1 MRGDR
6 DRLEAND
13 RYELQRFEEVMPRP
27 ADNPHAG
34 VGPKPFGEFGVE
46 ESSSGSANA
55 VRRREFLLGDEGDR
69 VDDNTRGRA
78 EQKARCEKLNDES
91 PTKGL
96 PVRRRRDVAETRK
109 GSRRRVG
116 GQLVVSSP
124 RNLEALFEETAPSWK
139 VRTYGE
145 TTRSTKP
152 LAT

>member
-1 MRGDR
+1 MTTLGD
-6 DRLEAND
+6 
-13 RYELQRFEEVMPRP
+13 
-27 ADNPHAG
+27 
-34 VGPKPFGEFGVE
+34 GPK
-46 ESSSGSANA
+46 
-55 VRRREFLLGDEGDR
+55 
-69 VDDNTRGRA
+69 
-78 EQKARCEKLNDES
+78 KARCEKLNDES

-96 PVRRRRDVAETRK
+96 PVRTRRDVAETRK

-124 RNLEALFEETAPSWK
+124 RNLEAIFEETAPSWK